1 MSLTIIIM
9 CGGQVPATLSK
20 DCPFPQISALVY
32 VLAFFHAV
40 VLERRKYGKIGWN
53 IAYDFNESDFNVCT
67 EVLKTYLNK
76 AYDNNDQVRPCH
88 RPAFTSPLY
97 S

>member
-1 MSLTIIIM
+1 M
-9 CGGQVPATLSK
+9 
-20 DCPFPQISALVY
+20 
-32 VLAFFHAV
+32 LAFFHAV

-76 AYDNNDQVRPCH
+76 AYDNNDQVLSAIRC
-88 RPAFTSPLY
+88 FTDLHSFTV
-97 S
+97 

>member
-1 MSLTIIIM
+1 MPVTLT
-9 CGGQVPATLSK
+9 K

-76 AYDNNDQVRPCH
+76 AYDNNDPVYHQH
-88 RPAFTSPLY
+88 LIIGALLQGLF
-97 S
+97 

>member
-1 MSLTIIIM
+1 
-9 CGGQVPATLSK
+9 VPATLNK

-32 VLAFFHAV
+32 ALAFFHAV

-53 IAYDFNESDFNVCT
+53 ISYDFNESDFNVCT

-76 AYDNNDQVRPCH
+76 AYDNNDQVLYQLLH
-88 RPAFTSPLY
+88 RALVQDGPKTELF
-97 S
+97 

>member
-1 MSLTIIIM
+1 
-9 CGGQVPATLSK
+9 
-20 DCPFPQISALVY
+20 

-53 IAYDFNESDFNVCT
+53 ISYDFNESDFNVCT

-76 AYDNNDQVRPCH
+76 AYDNNDQVSV
-88 RPAFTSPLY
+88 FDNTYFMLFSDFKKTWLVTFFLK
-97 S
+97 

>member
-1 MSLTIIIM
+1 MFLY
-9 CGGQVPATLSK
+9 QVPMTLTK
-20 DCPFPQISALVY
+20 ECPFPQISALVY

-53 IAYDFNESDFNVCT
+53 ISYDFNESDFNVCT

-76 AYDNNDQVRPCH
+76 AYDNNDQVSDLLH
-88 RPAFTSPLY
+88 LTTAFMGGAPI
-97 S
+97 